1 MKDEKRP
8 PWQASIGKSEPLR
21 GRVMISRRRFLG
33 GAGASFTLI
42 ASGTAAQPYPQRTVK
57 IVTAGLP
64 GTPFD
69 VLARAIADQLS
80 PRLKQTFVVE
90 ARPGA
95 AGNIAAEFV
104 AKAPADGHT
113 LLMALGTTFTVNP
126 SLYRKPP
133 FDPLG
138 DFRFIALAGNSS
150 TTLVVHPSIPV
161 DSVAEF
167 TAFAMKQ
174 PIAYAHGGNGTPGH
188 LCMEYF
194 RLMAGFTTTPVPYR
208 GNPQLVTDLVAGQI
222 KFGFVATTGVAPHVR
237 AGRLKGLAVSTR
249 KRSSLLPDL
258 PTLAEAGYPNFEFD
272 TYYVLA
278 APAGVS
284 DPVVALLEREVLEVL
299 ASPELQE
306 RLRALGIETARTP
319 GAEAKVRI
327 KSDLKKWAKVVEAA
341 NMRVD

>member
-1 MKDEKRP
+1 M
-8 PWQASIGKSEPLR
+8 
-21 GRVMISRRRFLG
+21 VSRRGFLSG
-33 GAGASFTLI
+33 VAGAGFGLV
-42 ASGTAAQPYPQRTVK
+42 ASGAAAQLYPQRAVK
-57 IVTAGLP
+57 IISAGLP

-69 VLARAIADQLS
+69 VVARAIADKLS
-80 PRLKQTFVVE
+80 PGLKQTFVVE

-95 AGNIAAEFV
+95 AGNIGAEFV
-104 AKAPADGHT
+104 AKAPADGYT

-133 FDPLG
+133 FDPLR
-138 DFRFIALAGNSS
+138 DFRYIALTGSTS

-161 DSVAEF
+161 ASVAEF
-167 TAFAMKQ
+167 TAFAKEQ

-194 RLMAGFTTTPVPYR
+194 RLMAGFKTTSVPYR

-222 KFGFVATTGVAPHVR
+222 KFGFVGTTGVAPHIR

-249 KRSSLLPDL
+249 ARSPLLPEL
-258 PTLAEAGYPNFEFD
+258 PTLAEAGYPDFEFD

-278 APAGVS
+278 APAAVP
-284 DPVVALLEREVLEVL
+284 DPVAALLEHEALQAL

-306 RLRALGIETARTP
+306 KFRALDIVMAVTPAAQAKARI
-319 GAEAKVRI
+319 A
-327 KSDLKKWAKVVEAA
+327 SDLKKWAKVVEAA
-341 NMRVD
+341 GMRVD